1 MENEEK
7 NVHITENQVLQN
19 MGSSEQGMEVRV
31 SSFENGL
38 EVYQNVHLIRVKS
51 AKYNL
56 LIMEDYLPVI
66 GKIDGSVNFVGEE
79 QEYSFENIQGFF
91 CHKHNV
97 FSLLIKEWQSSY
109 VG

>member
-1 MENEEK
+1 MESEERD
-7 NVHITENQVLQN
+7 VEFPENPIRQEN
-19 MGSSEQGMEVRV
+19 SDNKTGMEVRI

-38 EVYQNVHLIRVKS
+38 EVYQNVYLIRVKS

-66 GKIDGSVNFVGEE
+66 GKIEGSVSFVGEE
-79 QEYSFENIQGFF
+79 KEHAIENIQGFF

-97 FSLLIKEWQSSY
+97 FSLLIEERAH
-109 VG
+109 VD

>member
-1 MENEEK
+1 MESEEK
-7 NVHITENQVLQN
+7 DVDISENPIQQESIGNKL
-19 MGSSEQGMEVRV
+19 GMEVRV

-66 GKIDGSVNFVGEE
+66 GKIEGSVSFVGEE
-79 QEYSFENIQGFF
+79 KEYALENIQGFF

-97 FSLLIKEWQSSY
+97 FSLLIKERSH
-109 VG
+109 VD

>member
-1 MENEEK
+1 MESEEK
-7 NVHITENQVLQN
+7 DVDITENQIRQEN
-19 MGSSEQGMEVRV
+19 ISDNPGMEVRV

-38 EVYQNVHLIRVKS
+38 EVYRNVHIIRVKS

-66 GKIDGSVNFVGEE
+66 GKIDGSVSFVGEE
-79 QEYSFENIQGFF
+79 KEHSIENIQGFF

-97 FSLLIKEWQSSY
+97 FSLLIKESSH
-109 VG
+109 VD

>member
-7 NVHITENQVLQN
+7 NVDLTEDPI
-19 MGSSEQGMEVRV
+19 EQESIGNESGMEVRV

-38 EVYQNVHLIRVKS
+38 EVYHNVQLIRVKS

-66 GKIDGSVNFVGEE
+66 GQIDGSVSFVGEE
-79 QEYSFENIQGFF
+79 KEYSIENIQGFF

-97 FSLLIKEWQSSY
+97 FSLLIKERSH
-109 VG
+109 VD